1 MKLEKIGRYTIV
13 AKLGTGAMGVVYK
26 GYDEMIKRNVAIKMI
41 YLEKFLN
48 EEQLEEVRK
57 RFYREC
63 RAAGNLSHPHIVT
76 IYDVGEYK
84 DQPFIAMEYIDGE
97 NLVQKIKKYKVGLPW
112 KFVVDIFIQVAK
124 GLEYAHK
131 KGIIHR
137 DIKPANILV
146 DRENQAKIADFGI
159 AKISFSK
166 MTKTGLIL
174 GTPSY
179 MAPEQIR
186 DGKTD
191 KRSDIFSLG
200 ASLYQAVTGAKPFTG
215 KDISEVMRK
224 VIQYDP
230 PIITLF
236 PQVVP
241 AAIERIIKKA
251 IQKDPAQRYQNCSE
265 IYEDLMQLK
274 KKASKEKDQI
284 ENSATIHEKKYA
296 RVKETHFSNIRIALF
311 FKNLNLYLKDKL
323 FHLKRAIFPEV
334 PNTNTIIN
342 RLAKKN
348 KLLWYVI
355 SSITLIVLI
364 AIVSTVFLFPQK
376 HDKELE
382 ASRKVEQKDKK
393 SALILKETI
402 GKGSKKDNKL
412 SNSSK
417 SALFDNTEQGGK
429 NVLKKDIFVVTSPA
443 GASIIKNNKDTNLIT
458 PAALEVKGKE
468 GEKVVITL
476 KKRGYQDVI
485 EHIEIRD
492 NANAELNFN
501 LQPIIK
507 RMVLNSS
514 PQDAKVY
521 VNGKEMSALT
531 PTVLELAGDKEYRI
545 KLEKSG
551 YYANQFTIDAAS
563 AKDKVAITLE
573 KLPSPGIIVISS
585 FYTYDAYIDEKLIA
599 NSEKTGSLGI
609 APGSHKIRLIN
620 KDLFVDKTFLI
631 TVSAG
636 DTINIDAPPLG
647 KISIQAEPSS
657 CKIYID
663 EQFAGYPPIFEQLI
677 AAGEHRIKF
686 EWTTFNIEKEKAIV
700 VNKDQVTYLYENM
713 K

>member
-26 GYDEMIKRNVAIKMI
+26 GYDDMIRRNVAIKMI

-48 EEQLEEVRK
+48 EEQLEDVRK

-112 KFVVDIFIQVAK
+112 KFVMDIFIQVAK

-166 MTKTGLIL
+166 MTQTGIIL

-215 KDISEVMRK
+215 KDISEVMHK

-236 PQVVP
+236 PQVIP
-241 AAIERIIKKA
+241 AAMERIIKKA
-251 IQKDPAQRYQNCSE
+251 IHKNPDQRYQSCSE

-274 KKASKEKDQI
+274 KKALKEKDHI
-284 ENSATIHEKKYA
+284 DNSITVLEKKYA
-296 RVKETHFSNIRIALF
+296 LAKEAHFSKSRIALF

-323 FHLKRAIFPEV
+323 PQSKRALFPEV
-334 PNTNTIIN
+334 SNAKTIIN
-342 RLAKKN
+342 RLAKKK
-348 KLLWYVI
+348 KLFWYVI

-364 AIVSTVFLFPQK
+364 AIVSTVFLFPKK

-382 ASRKVEQKDKK
+382 VSRKVEQKDKR
-393 SALILKETI
+393 SASILNEAI
-402 GKGSKKDNKL
+402 GKGSEKYNKL
-412 SNSSK
+412 SNGSK
-417 SALFDNTEQGGK
+417 TTSFDNTEQGGK
-429 NVLKKDIFVVTSPA
+429 NVLKKDIFIVTSPA
-443 GASIIKNNKDTNLIT
+443 GASIIKNNKATNVIT
-458 PAALEVKGKE
+458 PAVLQVKGKK

-476 KKRGYQDVI
+476 KKSGYQDVI
-485 EHIEIRD
+485 EHIEMRD
-492 NANAELNFN
+492 STNTELKFN
-501 LQPIIK
+501 LHPIIK

-521 VNGKEMSALT
+521 VNGKEMSTLT
-531 PTVLELAGDKEYRI
+531 PTVLELTGDKKYKI
-545 KLEKSG
+545 KLQKRG
-551 YYANQFTIDAAS
+551 YYAKQFTVDAVS
-563 AKDKVAITLE
+563 AKNKVAITLE

-585 FYTYDAYIDEKLIA
+585 FYAYDAYIDEKLIK
-599 NSEKTGSLGI
+599 NSEKKDSLEI

-620 KDLFVDKTFLI
+620 KELFVDKTFSI
-631 TVSAG
+631 TVPSG
-636 DTINIDAPPLG
+636 DKIYINAPPLG

-663 EQFAGYPPIFEQLI
+663 EQFVGYPPIFEQLI

-686 EWTTFNIEKEKAIV
+686 EWITFNIAKEKTMV

-713 K
+713 E